1 MPGMRDVAKHANVAL
16 STVSAVLNNSNKYVS
31 DEIRQRVL
39 ASAQDLGYVLFEK
52 RRFTQKNIAVILPI
66 ITSSFFSNVLNGIE
80 ETISKDK
87 NYLLFFNSNYS
98 FEKEQ
103 MYLKTLRKQF
113 LAGIILDSICPPDLE
128 HDYLAWLEK
137 EFVNNNIPILILER
151 KIEWDKIYCIYLDN
165 YTSAKK
171 ATQHLIDLG
180 HRKIA
185 HILGNSHMRH
195 SFERLEGYKRTL
207 IENDIQFDQELIQQ
221 GDFTAASGYL
231 ATRKLQDVRGDFTA
245 IFSSNDQM
253 AVGAIKALRTI
264 GRSVPQDCAI
274 VGFDNLSVS
283 TLIDPPLSTINVPTF
298 LMGRMAAKIILN
310 ANAVQGQSYSNK
322 LDSNLIIRR
331 SSDINAINEWDLMG
345 W

>member
-1 MPGMRDVAKHANVAL
+1 MSGMRDVAKHAHVAL

-31 DEIRQRVL
+31 AEIRRQVL
-39 ASAQDLGYVLFEK
+39 TAAGDLGYVLLNK
-52 RRFTQKNIAVILPI
+52 RRYTQKNIAVVLPI
-66 ITSSFFSNVLNGIE
+66 ITSSFFSNVLTGIE
-80 ETISKDK
+80 ETISNDK

-113 LAGIILDSICPPDLE
+113 LTGIILDSICPPDLE
-128 HDYLAWLEK
+128 NDYLSWLEK
-137 EFVNNNIPILILER
+137 EFVHNNIPVLVLER
-151 KIEWDKIYCIYLDN
+151 KLESDKIHCIYLDN
-165 YTSAKK
+165 YTSARK
-171 ATQHLIDLG
+171 AAQHLIDLG

-207 IENDIQFDQELIQQ
+207 IENDIPFDQELIQQ

-231 ATRKLQDVRGDFTA
+231 AARKLLDIRGDFTA
-245 IFSSNDQM
+245 LFSSNDQM
-253 AVGAIKALRTI
+253 AIGAIKALRTT
-264 GRSVPQDCAI
+264 GRSLPRDCAI
-274 VGFDNLSVS
+274 VGFDNLSIS
-283 TLIDPPLSTINVPTF
+283 TLIDPALSTINVPTF

-310 ANAVQGQSYSNK
+310 VNAGRDQPYSNK

>member
-1 MPGMRDVAKHANVAL
+1 MPGMRDVAKHAKVAL
-16 STVSAVLNNSNKYVS
+16 STVSAVLNNSDKYVS
-31 DEIRQRVL
+31 EEIRQRVFT
-39 ASAQDLGYVLFEK
+39 AAQDLGYILFEK
-52 RRFTQKNIAVILPI
+52 RRISQKNIAVVLPI

-80 ETISKDK
+80 ATISNDK
-87 NYLLFFNSNYS
+87 NYLLFFNSNHS

-113 LAGIILDSICPPDLE
+113 LTGIILDSICPPDLE
-128 HDYLAWLEK
+128 NDYLSWLEK
-137 EFVNNNIPILILER
+137 EFVNNNIPVLVLER
-151 KIEWDKIYCIYLDN
+151 KLETDKIYCIYLDN

-185 HILGNSHMRH
+185 HILGNRHMRH
-195 SFERLEGYKRTL
+195 SFERLEGYKQTL
-207 IENDIQFDQELIQQ
+207 IANDIPFDNELIQQ
-221 GDFTAASGYL
+221 GDFTAASGYV
-231 ATRKLQDVRGDFTA
+231 AARKLQDIRGDFTA
-245 IFSSNDQM
+245 IFSANDQM
-253 AVGAIKALRTI
+253 AIGTIKALRAV
-264 GRSVPQDCAI
+264 GRSIPQDCAI
-274 VGFDNLSVS
+274 VGFDNLSIS

-310 ANAVQGQSYSNK
+310 ANAGQDQPYSNR